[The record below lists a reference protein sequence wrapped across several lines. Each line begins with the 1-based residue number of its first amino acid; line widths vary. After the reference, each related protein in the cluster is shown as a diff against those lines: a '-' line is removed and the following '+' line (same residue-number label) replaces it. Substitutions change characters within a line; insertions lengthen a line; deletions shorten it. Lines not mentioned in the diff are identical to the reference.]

1 MKTCHDIQPRL
12 SEFADDDLSADD
24 RAEVTAHLS
33 SCDACRD
40 LLRDLQHIRRAA
52 ASLGP
57 MPPPDHVWLQVA
69 GQARIDRPAVDQPA
83 TRIAR
88 TPAVRQWIGLAAALV
103 LVTVGAHYFL
113 QSVPVDGGISNPGN
127 AAEAS
132 SVKRIADE
140 LTLAMEHYDNAVTE
154 LETLAKANSDVLDP
168 QMTEAL
174 RQNIQTV
181 NAAID
186 ESRAALV
193 ENPGSKTARDS
204 LVEALRRKVV
214 VLQATVNLMNEM
226 RKGNQTGAVEAAAVF
241 AKKS

>member
-1 MKTCHDIQPRL
+1 MTTCHDVQPRL
-12 SEFADDDLSADD
+12 SEFADGELSGGD
-24 RAEVTAHLS
+24 RTEVTAHLVN
-33 SCDACRD
+33 CEACRD
-40 LLRDLQHIRRAA
+40 LLHDLQHIRRAA
-52 ASLGP
+52 ESLGP
-57 MPPPDHVWLQVA
+57 IAPPDHVWLQVA
-69 GQARIDRPAVDQPA
+69 GQARIERPMVERPA

-88 TPAVRQWIGLAAALV
+88 SPATRQWIGLAAALV

-113 QSVPVDGGISNPGN
+113 NSVPVESGPNDPGN

-154 LETLAKANSDVLDP
+154 LETLARASKDVLDP

-226 RKGNQTGAVEAAAVF
+226 RKGNQAGAVEAAAVF
-241 AKKS
+241 GKKS

>member
-1 MKTCHDIQPRL
+1 MTTCHDVQPRL
-12 SEFADDDLSADD
+12 SEFADGDLSAGD
-24 RAEVTAHLS
+24 RAEVNAHLS
-33 SCDACRD
+33 SCEACRD

-52 ASLGP
+52 ESLGP
-57 MPPPDHVWLQVA
+57 IAPPDHVWLQVA
-69 GQARIDRPAVDQPA
+69 GQARIERPVVDRPAA
-83 TRIAR
+83 RIAWG
-88 TPAVRQWIGLAAALV
+88 PAMRQWIGLAAALV
-103 LVTVGAHYFL
+103 LVTIGAHYFL
-113 QSVPVDGGISNPGN
+113 STVPVDGGSSGPGN

-154 LETLAKANSDVLDP
+154 LETLAKANNDVLDP
-168 QMTEAL
+168 QMKEAL

-186 ESRAALV
+186 ESRSALE
-193 ENPGSKTARDS
+193 ENPGSRTARDS

>member
-1 MKTCHDIQPRL
+1 MTTCHDVEPRL
-12 SEFADDDLSADD
+12 SEFADDGLDARD
-24 RAEVTAHLS
+24 RAAVSAHLAQCS
-33 SCDACRD
+33 VCRD

-52 ASLGP
+52 QSLGP
-57 MPPPDHVWLQVA
+57 IAPPDHVWLQVA
-69 GQARIDRPAVDQPA
+69 GQARIDRPVVDLPP

-88 TPAVRQWIGLAAALV
+88 SPVMRQWVGLAAALV

-113 QSVPVDGGISNPGN
+113 RSVPESDGGGQAGNP
-127 AAEAS
+127 AETA

-140 LTLAMEHYDNAVTE
+140 LTLAMEHYDNAVAE
-154 LETLAKANSDVLDP
+154 LETLAKANSGGLDT

-174 RQNIQTV
+174 RQNMQTV

-193 ENPGSKTARDS
+193 ENPGSKTARAS

-226 RKGNQTGAVEAAAVF
+226 RKGNQTGAVAAAAVF
-241 AKKS
+241 GKKS